1 LLLSRY
7 SGSKDVVFGVT
18 ISGRPVELPAIETR
32 VGLFINTLPLRISL
46 KPEATVS
53 GWLQE
58 LQVRQTELVEYQ
70 YSSMVDIQG
79 WSELPPGA
87 TLFENNFVFENY
99 PSEIPKAAELS
110 VTIED
115 FHGVERPHYSL
126 ALQFAAKGVLQIRLI
141 YDTNRFKAITMTGL
155 VSRMEQLLKG
165 MVEHPEGR
173 VGELAL
179 VSEEERR
186 QLLVE

>member
-1 LLLSRY
+1 
-7 SGSKDVVFGVT
+7 
-18 ISGRPVELPAIETR
+18 

-99 PSEIPKAAELS
+99 PSEMPKAAELS

-115 FHGVERPHYSL
+115 FHGVERFHYPLS
-126 ALQFAAKGVLQIRLI
+126 LQFAAVAEGDGGASRGQGWR
-141 YDTNRFKAITMTGL
+141 TG
-155 VSRMEQLLKG
+155 
-165 MVEHPEGR
+165 
-173 VGELAL
+173 VGERRGAAAVAGGIEQHGTGVSAGAL
-179 VSEEERR
+179 CA
-186 QLLVE
+186 